1 LPKETFW
8 YYAIQGFI
16 LNILIIKI
24 NQKMKQLFL
33 ILALCISSFTAM
45 ANEPVGKISGSVI
58 DGDLE
63 EPIPYAT
70 ISITDMEGN
79 LVSGNTSSADGTFY
93 IEKIT
98 NGAYMF
104 KVQFMG
110 YKTFSKQIEI
120 TKDQSSHNFGTIKL
134 EPDVAM
140 LDGVTVV
147 AERTTIEQRIDRKVI
162 NVGKDLTTTGA
173 SASEIMNNVPSV
185 NVDQDGN
192 IALRGNSNVR
202 ILIDGKPT
210 NMDPA
215 QLLKQI
221 PSTSIKTI
229 ELITNP
235 SAKYNPEGMS
245 GIINIVL
252 HKNANDGFNGN
263 LNTGVTIGE
272 NTRYN
277 GSLDMNYRKG
287 KFNFYG
293 NFGAQFGDR
302 NNLGRINFTEDNY
315 RQAFDITNR
324 RESYLYKVGVD
335 FYLNDKNTFS
345 FYTNQNHYDGGPLG
359 ALRIIYPNNSEL
371 NLAQNLNANFNN
383 INSTYNF
390 AYDRKFEKEG
400 HKIIFEVDYNTF
412 EEEENS
418 IFNFEG
424 DTEGFTAYRDH
435 VNGSRENIIANVD
448 YENPLSENSKLE
460 VGAEARLSDTDNDY
474 STTSDFLNDATY
486 QYKRDIYSFYTTY
499 GQNFE
504 KWSYQVGARLENFSV
519 DAIYNGEKVFNDDY
533 FNIYP
538 SGFLNFTPNETN
550 SYQLSYSRRVDR
562 PGFGQVSPIREIS
575 TPRLTVSGNPELDPQ
590 FTNSL
595 EFNYTRKFTKKG
607 SLTAGV
613 FFRNINDEISQVF
626 IEDPNEEGSLLL
638 QFDNFEDNN
647 AYGLELGSNYKFTN
661 WWSTNTNFELY
672 SQRLKG
678 VVGTEYLETDNTA
691 WTFRTNHSFKATDKL
706 TFQLFGFYRS
716 KAKNLQMDMDPMY
729 FMNLGGR
736 YTFLDDKATLSLNFN
751 DVFDTQEFSFTNG
764 RPLPQTGRFKGETQ
778 NVYIGF
784 SYRFGGGKNRAL
796 KRKQRDDNEAEGG
809 GMF

>member
-1 LPKETFW
+1 
-8 YYAIQGFI
+8 
-16 LNILIIKI
+16 
-24 NQKMKQLFL
+24 MKQLFL
-33 ILALCISSFTAM
+33 FLALFISSFAAQAT
-45 ANEPVGKISGSVI
+45 EPVGKISGLVI
-58 DGDLE
+58 DAELQ

-70 ISITDMEGN
+70 ISIFDMETK
-79 LVSGNTSSADGTFY
+79 LVSGNTSAIDGTFT
-93 IEKIT
+93 IEKIPT
-98 NGAYMF
+98 GTYLF
-104 KVQFMG
+104 KIQFMG
-110 YKTFSKQIEI
+110 YKPFSKEIEI
-120 TKDQSSHNFGTIKL
+120 TKNHNTLNFGTIEL
-134 EPDVAM
+134 EADVAM
-140 LDGVTVV
+140 LDGVTVI

-185 NVDQDGN
+185 NVDQNGN
-192 IALRGNSNVR
+192 ISLRGNSNVR

-210 NMDPA
+210 SMDAA

-245 GIINIVL
+245 GIINIIL

-287 KFNFYG
+287 KLNFYG
-293 NFGAQFGDR
+293 NFGAQFGKR
-302 NNLGRINFTEDNY
+302 KNLGRIYFTEDNY
-315 RQAFDITNR
+315 RQAFDIINSR
-324 RESYLYKVGVD
+324 ASFLYKLGVD
-335 FYLNDKNTFS
+335 LYLNDKNTFS
-345 FYTNQNHYDGGPLG
+345 FYTNQNHYNGGPLG
-359 ALRIIYPNNSEL
+359 ALRIIYPNNPEL
-371 NLAQNLNANFNN
+371 NLAQIIDANYDN

-390 AYDRKFEKEG
+390 AYDRKFNKEG
-400 HKIIFEVDYNTF
+400 HKVLFELDYNTF
-412 EEEENS
+412 DEDENS
-418 IFNFEG
+418 VFNFEG
-424 DTEGFTAYRDH
+424 NTEELTDYRDH
-435 VNGSRENIIANVD
+435 VKETRENFIANVD

-460 VGAEARLSDTDNDY
+460 VGAEARLLDTDNHY
-474 STTSDFLNDATY
+474 NTTSDFLNNATY

-504 KWSYQVGARLENFSV
+504 RWSYQLGARLENFKV
-519 DAIYNGEKVFNDDY
+519 NAVYNGEKIFTDEY

-538 SGFLNFTPNETN
+538 SGFLNYTPSQAN
-550 SYQLSYSRRVDR
+550 SYQISYSRRVDR

-595 EFNYTRKFTKKG
+595 EFNYTRNIKKKG
-607 SLTAGV
+607 SVTAGI

-638 QFDNFEDNN
+638 QFANFEDNN
-647 AYGLELGSNYKFTN
+647 AYGLELGTNYKFTD

-672 SQRLKG
+672 SQKLKG
-678 VVGTEYLETDNTA
+678 VVGTSYLETNNTA
-691 WTFRTNHSFKATDKL
+691 WTFRSNHTFKATDKL

-716 KAKNLQMDMDPMY
+716 EAKNLQMDMNPMY
-729 FMNLGGR
+729 FMNIGGR
-736 YTFLDDKATLSLNFN
+736 YSFLDDKATLSLNFN
-751 DVFDTQEFSFTNG
+751 DVFNTQEFSFTNG
-764 RPLPQTGRFKGETQ
+764 RPLPQNGRFKGETQ

>member
-1 LPKETFW
+1 
-8 YYAIQGFI
+8 
-16 LNILIIKI
+16 
-24 NQKMKQLFL
+24 MKQLFL
-33 ILALCISSFTAM
+33 ILALCIGSFTAM
-45 ANEPVGKISGSVI
+45 ANEPVGKISGSVM

-79 LVSGNTSSADGTFY
+79 LVSGNTSAADGTFS
-93 IEKIT
+93 IDKIP
-98 NGAYMF
+98 NGTYTF

-110 YKTFSKQIEI
+110 YKPFSREIEI
-120 TKDQSSHNFGTIKL
+120 TKDHKTYNFGNIEL

-140 LDGVTVV
+140 LEGVTVV

-185 NVDQDGN
+185 NVDQNGN

-252 HKNANDGFNGN
+252 HKNAKDGFNGN

-287 KFNFYG
+287 KLNFYG
-293 NFGAQFGDR
+293 NFGTQFGDR

-315 RQAFDITNR
+315 RQAFDITNS
-324 RESYLYKVGVD
+324 RESYLYKLGVD

-359 ALRIIYPNNSEL
+359 ALSIIYPTNPEL
-371 NLAQNLNANFNN
+371 NLTQNLDANFNN

-400 HKIIFEVDYNTF
+400 HKILFELDYNIF
-412 EEEENS
+412 DEDENS
-418 IFNFEG
+418 VFNFEG
-424 DTEGFTAYRDH
+424 DTDGFTDYRDH

-460 VGAEARLSDTDNDY
+460 VGAEARLLDTDSDY
-474 STTSDFLNDATY
+474 TTTSTFLDAATY
-486 QYKRDIYSFYTTY
+486 QYKRDIYSIYTTY

-504 KWSYQVGARLENFSV
+504 KWSYQLGARLENFSV
-519 DAIYNGEKVFNDDY
+519 DAIYNSENVFSDDY

-538 SGFLNFTPNETN
+538 SGFLNYTPNETN

-647 AYGLELGSNYKFTN
+647 AYGLELGTNYKFTD
-661 WWSTNTNFELY
+661 WWSTNTNLDLY
-672 SQRLKG
+672 SQKLKG

-691 WTFRTNHSFKATDKL
+691 WTFRTNHSFKATEKL

-716 KAKNLQMDMDPMY
+716 KAKDLQMDMDPMY

-736 YTFLDDKATLSLNFN
+736 YSFLEGKATLSLNFN

-764 RPLPQTGRFKGETQ
+764 RPLPQEGRFKGETQ
-778 NVYIGF
+778 NVYVGF

-796 KRKQRDDNEAEGG
+796 KRKQRGDNEADGG